1 MYDHVRKTQI
11 PTPNEYVSYIK
22 ELNLNT
28 KTEHKHIPNQYLYN
42 TVEARIALLQGL
54 MDTDGHISKDGAL
67 IEFTTISEQLRD
79 DFVVLVQS
87 LGGTCH
93 IRTKIPSYVSKKT
106 GERIYGKRSYNI
118 GIKLPRSIC
127 PFRLARK
134 KDRLNTKALDPFRY
148 ITNIEYIEDKEC
160 QCIYIDSKEHLYLT
174 NDFIV
179 THNTLVAVVAQLYLL
194 YRMMCLKDPYSFYGL
209 QSIDKI
215 TFSMLNVT
223 IEAAQG
229 VGWSKAQELI
239 QSSDWFMERGNM
251 NASRTNPQ
259 WQPPKGIELI
269 FGSSNRHVVGRALF
283 SNISDEVNFGIGNNV
298 EKQKAKLKKM
308 ISQIDARMIS
318 RFGKGTYLP
327 TMNIIASSKDSE
339 QAFMESYIDM
349 KRQNESKTTLIVDEP
364 QWIVRNDK
372 GSPNDPGSFYVAVGN
387 KFLAHELLPVNA
399 TEEEVDA
406 YREKGYFMLKVPP
419 IYREAFED
427 NIDLALTDNAGIS
440 TSSSTKYISGVRL
453 NQIKLDTYKNP
464 FMKDVIEVGN
474 SPDDIAQYSNF
485 FDMSRVTPRDLS
497 RPLFIHL
504 DMSLSGDKTGIA
516 GVWITGKR
524 PQKVGEDP
532 SKELEFKVAFSVSV
546 KAPKGFQVSFE
557 KNRNFI
563 RWLRDR
569 GFAIKGISSD
579 TYQSAQIQQQ
589 LKADGFNTKILSVD
603 RVDSATKQCLPYA
616 FFKSAIYERHV
627 QLYKDC
633 QLLTEEIV
641 SLERLSDGKVD
652 HPQNGSKDQSDAVC
666 GALFLA
672 SEFAEEYSYDYG
684 ENLETSLDINSA
696 PDEYNKHQMIAE
708 FQEELAKIYCDMTTA
723 TELIDYKKK
732 QEYEMYQNIMDG
744 IIIL

>member
-1 MYDHVRKTQI
+1 MNNLPDLSVLNNLSPEERTLALEILKEYSQDGQSTILDNLKYSDFEEI
-11 PTPNEYVSYIK
+11 PVDIMT
-22 ELNLNT
+22 
-28 KTEHKHIPNQYLYN
+28 
-42 TVEARIALLQGL
+42 
-54 MDTDGHISKDGAL
+54 
-67 IEFTTISEQLRD
+67 FISEERY
-79 DFVVLVQS
+79 
-87 LGGTCH
+87 LGRGLY
-93 IRTKIPSYVSKKT
+93 SVDEFT
-106 GERIYGKRSYNI
+106 GERKCTVFPYWLEKLKEIFPDNLTTRYNTIVLTGSIGLGKSFI
-118 GIKLPRSIC
+118 AVIC
-127 PFRLARK
+127 
-134 KDRLNTKALDPFRY
+134 
-148 ITNIEYIEDKEC
+148 
-160 QCIYIDSKEHLYLT
+160 
-174 NDFIV
+174 
-179 THNTLVAVVAQLYLL
+179 QLYLL
-194 YRMMCLKDPYSFYGL
+194 YRMMCLKDPYTYYGL
-209 QSIDKI
+209 QPIDKI

-223 IEAAQG
+223 LEAAQG
-229 VGWSKAQELI
+229 VGWDKMQQLL
-239 QSSDWFMERGNM
+239 QSSEWFMERGNM

-259 WQPPKGIELI
+259 WMPPKGIELV

-283 SNISDEVNFGIGNNV
+283 SNFSDEVNFGVGNNV

-339 QAFMESYIDM
+339 QAFMESYIEM

-372 GSPNDPGSFYVAVGN
+372 GSPDDPGSFYVAVGN
-387 KFLAHELLPVNA
+387 KFLAHELLPVEA
-399 TEEEVDA
+399 TETEINA

-453 NQIKLDTYKNP
+453 NQIKTDSYKNP
-464 FMKDVIEVGN
+464 FTRDIIEVGN
-474 SPDDIAQYSNF
+474 SPEDFIQYSNF
-485 FDMSRVTPRDLS
+485 FDISRISPRDLV

-524 PQKVGEDP
+524 PQTVGGEP

-546 KAPKGFQVSFE
+546 KAPKGFQISFE

-589 LKADGFNTKILSVD
+589 LKSDGFKTKILSVD
-603 RVDSATKQCLPYA
+603 RVDSSTKQNLPYA
-616 FFKSAIYERHV
+616 FFKSAIYERHI

-633 QLLTEEIV
+633 NLLTEEIV
-641 SLERLSDGKVD
+641 SLERLSDGHVD
-652 HPQNGSKDQSDAVC
+652 HPQNFSKDQADAVC

-672 SEFAEEYSYDYG
+672 SEFAEEYAYDYG
-684 ENLETSLDINSA
+684 ENLETSLDINTSA
-696 PDEYNKHQMIAE
+696 SDDYKKQQMIAE
-708 FQEELAKIYCDMTTA
+708 FQEELSKIYSNFVEVDQA
-723 TELIDYKKK
+723 IN
-732 QEYEMYQNIMDG
+732 QQRRAEYETYQDIMNG

>member
-1 MYDHVRKTQI
+1 MSNEINLDRLNNLSPEERALALEILKEYSQEGFSTLMEDLKYSDFEEI
-11 PTPNEYVSYIK
+11 PVDIMT
-22 ELNLNT
+22 
-28 KTEHKHIPNQYLYN
+28 
-42 TVEARIALLQGL
+42 
-54 MDTDGHISKDGAL
+54 
-67 IEFTTISEQLRD
+67 FISEDRY
-79 DFVVLVQS
+79 
-87 LGGTCH
+87 LGRGLY
-93 IRTKIPSYVSKKT
+93 SVDEFT
-106 GERIYGKRSYNI
+106 GERKCTVFPYWIEKLKDIFPDNITTKYNTIVLTGSIGLGKSFI
-118 GIKLPRSIC
+118 AVIC
-127 PFRLARK
+127 
-134 KDRLNTKALDPFRY
+134 
-148 ITNIEYIEDKEC
+148 
-160 QCIYIDSKEHLYLT
+160 
-174 NDFIV
+174 
-179 THNTLVAVVAQLYLL
+179 QLYLL
-194 YRMMCLKDPYSFYGL
+194 YRMMCLKDPYTYYGL
-209 QSIDKI
+209 QPIDKI

-223 IEAAQG
+223 LEAAQG
-229 VGWSKAQELI
+229 VGWDKMQQLL

-259 WQPPKGIELI
+259 WMPPKGIELI

-283 SNISDEVNFGIGNNV
+283 SNFSDEVNFGVGNNV

-339 QAFMESYIDM
+339 QAFMESYIEM

-372 GSPNDPGSFYVAVGN
+372 GSPDDPGSFYVAVGN

-399 TEEEVDA
+399 TEQEIEA

-453 NQIKLDTYKNP
+453 NQIKTDTYKNP
-464 FMKDVIEVGN
+464 FTKDIIEVGN
-474 SPDDIAQYSNF
+474 SPDDIMQYANF
-485 FDMSRVTPRDLS
+485 FDLSRVNPRDLS

-524 PQKVGEDP
+524 PPTVNGEP
-532 SKELEFKVAFSVSV
+532 SKELEFKVAFSVSI

-563 RWLRDR
+563 RWLRDH

-589 LKADGFNTKILSVD
+589 LKGDGFKTKILSVD
-603 RVDSATKQCLPYA
+603 RVDGTTKQCLPYA
-616 FFKSAIYERHV
+616 FFKSAIYERHL

-633 QLLTEEIV
+633 ELLTNEIV
-641 SLERLSDGKVD
+641 SLERLSDGHID
-652 HPQNGSKDQSDAVC
+652 HPQNFSKDQSDAVC

-672 SEFAEEYSYDYG
+672 SEFAEEYSFDYG
-684 ENLETSLDINSA
+684 ENLNTSLDVNDISESDA
-696 PDEYNKHQMIAE
+696 YRKHQMIAE
-708 FQEELAKIYCDMTTA
+708 FEEELSRIYYEFAVADNVIDKQKQEEY
-723 TELIDYKKK
+723 
-732 QEYEMYQNIMDG
+732 QRYQNIMDG

>member
-1 MYDHVRKTQI
+1 MNNLPDLSILNSLSPEERALALEILKEYSQDGQSAILEDLKYSDYEEIPVDIITFITEEKYLGRGLWIKDEFTGERKCTVFPYWI
-11 PTPNEYVSYIK
+11 DVLKDIFPD
-22 ELNLNT
+22 NLTT
-28 KTEHKHIPNQYLYN
+28 KYN
-42 TVEARIALLQGL
+42 TVILTGSIGLGKSFIA
-54 MDTDGHISKDGAL
+54 
-67 IEFTTISEQLRD
+67 
-79 DFVVLVQS
+79 VL
-87 LGGTCH
+87 C
-93 IRTKIPSYVSKKT
+93 
-106 GERIYGKRSYNI
+106 
-118 GIKLPRSIC
+118 
-127 PFRLARK
+127 
-134 KDRLNTKALDPFRY
+134 
-148 ITNIEYIEDKEC
+148 
-160 QCIYIDSKEHLYLT
+160 
-174 NDFIV
+174 
-179 THNTLVAVVAQLYLL
+179 QLYLL
-194 YRMMCLKDPYSFYGL
+194 YRMMCLKDPYQFHQL
-209 QSIDKI
+209 QPIDKI

-223 IEAAQG
+223 LEAAQG
-229 VGWSKAQELI
+229 VGWDKMQQLL

-259 WQPPKGIELI
+259 WQPPKGIELV

-283 SNISDEVNFGIGNNV
+283 SNFSDEVNFGVGNNV

-339 QAFMESYIDM
+339 QAFMESYIEM

-372 GSPNDPGSFYVAVGN
+372 GSPDDPGSFYVAVGN
-387 KFLAHELLPVNA
+387 KFLAHELLPRDA
-399 TEEEVDA
+399 TEEEVNA

-453 NQIKLDTYKNP
+453 NQIKTDTYKNP
-464 FMKDVIEVGN
+464 FTKDVIEVGN
-474 SPDDIAQYSNF
+474 NPDDIAQYSNF
-485 FDMSRVTPRDLS
+485 FDISRVSPQDLV

-524 PQKVGEDP
+524 PQKAGEDP

-569 GFAIKGISSD
+569 GFAIKGVSSD

-589 LKADGFNTKILSVD
+589 LKADNFNTKILSVD
-603 RVDSATKQCLPYA
+603 RVDGSTKQCLPYA
-616 FFKSAIYERHV
+616 FFKSAIYERHL

-633 QLLTEEIV
+633 ELLTNEIV
-641 SLERLSDGKVD
+641 SLERLSDGHID
-652 HPQNGSKDQSDAVC
+652 HPQNFSKDQSDAVC

-672 SEFAEEYSYDYG
+672 GEFADEYSYDYG
-684 ENLETSLDINSA
+684 ENLAAALDVNGEAS
-696 PDEYNKHQMIAE
+696 DDFRKQQMILE
-708 FQEELAKIYCDMTTA
+708 FQEELAKIY
-723 TELIDYKKK
+723 TEMNLVNETVDYKKK
-732 QEYEMYQNIMDG
+732 QEYEMYQNIADG
-744 IIIL
+744 IILL

>member
-1 MYDHVRKTQI
+1 MMSNEIDLKALDVLSAEERALAMQI
-11 PTPNEYVSYIK
+11 LREYAAEGSS
-22 ELNLNT
+22 
-28 KTEHKHIPNQYLYN
+28 
-42 TVEARIALLQGL
+42 ALLEDLKYSDFEEIPVDIMTFISDDRYLGRGL
-54 MDTDGHISKDGAL
+54 YSVD
-67 IEFTTISEQLRD
+67 EF
-79 DFVVLVQS
+79 
-87 LGGTCH
+87 
-93 IRTKIPSYVSKKT
+93 T
-106 GERIYGKRSYNI
+106 GERKCTVFPYWLE
-118 GIKLPRSIC
+118 KLQEIFPDN
-127 PFRLARK
+127 L
-134 KDRLNTKALDPFRY
+134 TTRY
-148 ITNIEYIEDKEC
+148 
-160 QCIYIDSKEHLYLT
+160 
-174 NDFIV
+174 
-179 THNTLVAVVAQLYLL
+179 NTLILTGSIGLGKSFVAVLCQLYLL
-194 YRMMCLKDPYSFYGL
+194 YRMMCLKDPYTYYGL
-209 QSIDKI
+209 QPIDKI

-223 IEAAQG
+223 LEAAQG
-229 VGWSKAQELI
+229 VGWDKMQQLL
-239 QSSDWFMERGNM
+239 QSSEWFMDRGNM

-259 WQPPKGIELI
+259 WMPPKGIELV

-283 SNISDEVNFGIGNNV
+283 SNFSDEVNFGVGNNV

-339 QAFMESYIDM
+339 QAFMESYIEM

-364 QWIVRNDK
+364 QWVVRNDK

-387 KFLAHELLPVNA
+387 KFLAHELLPIDVTEAEVN
-399 TEEEVDA
+399 A

-440 TSSSTKYISGVRL
+440 TSSTTKYISGVRL
-453 NQIKLDTYKNP
+453 NQTKTDTYKNP
-464 FMKDVIEVGN
+464 FTKDIIEVGN
-474 SPDDIAQYSNF
+474 SPDDIIQYSNF
-485 FDMSRVTPRDLS
+485 FDLSRVDPRDMA

-524 PQKVGEDP
+524 PQTVGSDP
-532 SKELEFKVAFSVSV
+532 SKELEFKLAFSVSV

-569 GFAIKGISSD
+569 GFAIKGVSSD

-589 LKADGFNTKILSVD
+589 LKGDGFKTKILSVD
-603 RVDSATKQCLPYA
+603 RVDGSTRTCLPYA
-616 FFKSAIYERHV
+616 FFKSAIYERHL
-627 QLYKDC
+627 QIYKDC
-633 QLLTEEIV
+633 QLLTDEIV
-641 SLERLSDGKVD
+641 SLERLSDGHID
-652 HPQNGSKDQSDAVC
+652 HPQNFSKDQADAAC

-684 ENLETSLDINSA
+684 ESLEAALAINADVS
-696 PDEYNKHQMIAE
+696 DDYKKQQMIAD
-708 FQEELAKIYCDMTTA
+708 FQEELQKIYFEFDEA
-723 TELIDYKKK
+723 QAFQIK
-732 QEYEMYQNIMDG
+732 QKQREYQTYQDIMNG

>member
-1 MYDHVRKTQI
+1 MQNNLLDLTALDGLSKEERELALQI
-11 PTPNEYVSYIK
+11 LKEYAQDGESSILEDLKYSDYEEIPVDIMTFISDEKYLGRGLYIVD
-22 ELNLNT
+22 
-28 KTEHKHIPNQYLYN
+28 P
-42 TVEARIALLQGL
+42 
-54 MDTDGHISKDGAL
+54 
-67 IEFTTISEQLRD
+67 F
-79 DFVVLVQS
+79 
-87 LGGTCH
+87 
-93 IRTKIPSYVSKKT
+93 T
-106 GERIYGKRSYNI
+106 GERKCTVFPYWIEKLKEIFPDNLTTKYNTIVLTGSIGLGKS
-118 GIKLPRSIC
+118 
-127 PFRLARK
+127 
-134 KDRLNTKALDPFRY
+134 
-148 ITNIEYIEDKEC
+148 
-160 QCIYIDSKEHLYLT
+160 
-174 NDFIV
+174 FI
-179 THNTLVAVVAQLYLL
+179 AVVCQLYLL
-194 YRMMCLKDPYSFYGL
+194 YRMLCLKDPYTYYGL
-209 QSIDKI
+209 QPIDKI

-223 IEAAQG
+223 LEAAQG
-229 VGWSKAQELI
+229 VGWDKMQQLL

-259 WQPPKGIELI
+259 WQPPKGIELV

-283 SNISDEVNFGIGNNV
+283 SNFSDEVNFGVGNNV

-339 QAFMESYIDM
+339 QAFMESYIEM

-372 GSPNDPGSFYVAVGN
+372 GSPNDPGAFYVAVGN

-399 TEEEVDA
+399 TEAEINA

-453 NQIKLDTYKNP
+453 NQIKIDTYKNP
-464 FMKDVIEVGN
+464 FTKNVIEVGN
-474 SPDDIAQYSNF
+474 SPDDINQYSNF
-485 FDMSRVTPRDLS
+485 FDLARVNPRDMS

-516 GVWITGKR
+516 GIWITGKR
-524 PQKVGEDP
+524 PQQAGTNDP

-569 GFAIKGISSD
+569 GFAIKGVSSD

-589 LKADGFNTKILSVD
+589 LKADNFNTRILSVD

-616 FFKSAIYERHV
+616 FFKSAIYERHL

-633 QLLTEEIV
+633 ELLTNEIV
-641 SLERLSDGKVD
+641 SLERLSDGHID
-652 HPQNGSKDQSDAVC
+652 HPQNFSKDQADAVC

-684 ENLETSLDINSA
+684 ENLETSLDINA
-696 PDEYNKHQMIAE
+696 ATDDFRKQQMITE
-708 FQEELAKIYCDMTTA
+708 FQEELIKIYADMALA
-723 TELIDYKKK
+723 TETLDYQKK
-732 QEYEMYQNIMDG
+732 QEYETYMDISQG

>member
-1 MYDHVRKTQI
+1 MMSNEINLKALDALSAEERALAMQI
-11 PTPNEYVSYIK
+11 LREYAAEGSS
-22 ELNLNT
+22 
-28 KTEHKHIPNQYLYN
+28 
-42 TVEARIALLQGL
+42 ALLEDLKYSDFEEIPVDIMTFISDDRYLGRGL
-54 MDTDGHISKDGAL
+54 YSVD
-67 IEFTTISEQLRD
+67 EF
-79 DFVVLVQS
+79 
-87 LGGTCH
+87 
-93 IRTKIPSYVSKKT
+93 T
-106 GERIYGKRSYNI
+106 GERKCTVFPYWLE
-118 GIKLPRSIC
+118 KLQEIFPDN
-127 PFRLARK
+127 L
-134 KDRLNTKALDPFRY
+134 TTRY
-148 ITNIEYIEDKEC
+148 
-160 QCIYIDSKEHLYLT
+160 
-174 NDFIV
+174 
-179 THNTLVAVVAQLYLL
+179 NTLILTGSIGLGKSFVAVLCQLYLL
-194 YRMMCLKDPYSFYGL
+194 YRMMCLKDPYTYYGL
-209 QSIDKI
+209 QPIDKI

-223 IEAAQG
+223 LEAAQG
-229 VGWSKAQELI
+229 VGWDKMQQLL
-239 QSSDWFMERGNM
+239 QSSEWFMDRGNM

-259 WQPPKGIELI
+259 WMPPKGIELI

-283 SNISDEVNFGIGNNV
+283 SNFSDEVNFGVGNNV

-339 QAFMESYIDM
+339 QAFMESYIEM

-364 QWIVRNDK
+364 QWVVRNDK

-387 KFLAHELLPVNA
+387 KFLAHELLPISA
-399 TEEEVDA
+399 TEAEVNA

-440 TSSSTKYISGVRL
+440 TSSTTKYISGVRL
-453 NQIKLDTYKNP
+453 NQTKIDTYKNP
-464 FMKDVIEVGN
+464 FTKDVIEVGN
-474 SPDDIAQYSNF
+474 SPDDITQYSNF
-485 FDMSRVTPRDLS
+485 FDLSRVDPRDMV

-524 PQKVGEDP
+524 PQTVGSDP
-532 SKELEFKVAFSVSV
+532 SKELEFKLAFSVSV

-569 GFAIKGISSD
+569 GFAIKGVSSD

-589 LKADGFNTKILSVD
+589 LKGDGFKTKILSVD
-603 RVDSATKQCLPYA
+603 RVDGSTRTCLPYA
-616 FFKSAIYERHV
+616 FFKSAIYERHI
-627 QLYKDC
+627 QIYKDC
-633 QLLTEEIV
+633 QLLTEELV
-641 SLERLSDGKVD
+641 SLERLSDGHID
-652 HPQNGSKDQSDAVC
+652 HPQNFSKDQADAAC

-684 ENLETSLDINSA
+684 ENLDVSLAVTVAETDTFR
-696 PDEYNKHQMIAE
+696 KQQMITE
-708 FQEELAKIYCDMTTA
+708 FQDELLKVYSDFAEVDQFKA
-723 TELIDYKKK
+723 R
-732 QEYEMYQNIMDG
+732 QRQAEYQTYQDIMSG

>member
-1 MYDHVRKTQI
+1 MI
-11 PTPNEYVSYIK
+11 SN
-22 ELNLNT
+22 ELNLEQLNSLSPEERALALEIL
-28 KTEHKHIPNQYLYN
+28 KEISQEGHSEILDDLRYSDFEEIPVDIMTFISEEQYLG
-42 TVEARIALLQGL
+42 RGL
-54 MDTDGHISKDGAL
+54 YIVD
-67 IEFTTISEQLRD
+67 E
-79 DFVVLVQS
+79 
-87 LGGTCH
+87 
-93 IRTKIPSYVSKKT
+93 YT
-106 GERIYGKRSYNI
+106 GERKCTVFPYWLE
-118 GIKLPRSIC
+118 KLQEIFPDN
-127 PFRLARK
+127 L
-134 KDRLNTKALDPFRY
+134 TTRY
-148 ITNIEYIEDKEC
+148 
-160 QCIYIDSKEHLYLT
+160 
-174 NDFIV
+174 
-179 THNTLVAVVAQLYLL
+179 NTLILTGSIGLGKSFIAVICQLYLL
-194 YRMMCLKDPYSFYGL
+194 YRMLCLKDPYTYYGL
-209 QSIDKI
+209 QPIDKI

-223 IEAAQG
+223 LDAAQG
-229 VGWSKAQELI
+229 VGWDKMQQLL
-239 QSSDWFMERGNM
+239 QSSDWFMARGNM

-259 WQPPKGIELI
+259 WQPPKGIELV

-283 SNISDEVNFGIGNNV
+283 SNFSDEVNFGVGNNV

-339 QAFMESYIDM
+339 QAFMESYIEM

-372 GSPNDPGSFYVAVGN
+372 GSPDDPGSFYVAVGN
-387 KFLAHELLPVNA
+387 KFLAHELLPVSA
-399 TEEEVDA
+399 TEEEVNA

-453 NQIKLDTYKNP
+453 NQIKTDTYKNP
-464 FMKDVIEVGN
+464 FMKDIIEVGN
-474 SPDDIAQYSNF
+474 SPDDILQYSNF
-485 FDMSRVTPRDLS
+485 FDLSRVNPRDMS

-516 GVWITGKR
+516 GIWITGKR
-524 PQKVGEDP
+524 PQQVGSPDP

-569 GFAIKGISSD
+569 GFAIKGVSSD

-589 LKADGFNTKILSVD
+589 LKADNFKTKILSVD
-603 RVDSATKQCLPYA
+603 RVDGSTKQCLPYA
-616 FFKSAIYERHV
+616 YFKSAIYERHL

-633 QLLTEEIV
+633 DLLTDEIV
-641 SLERLSDGKVD
+641 SLERLSDGHID
-652 HPQNGSKDQSDAVC
+652 HPQNFSKDQADAVC
-666 GALFLA
+666 GALYLA

-684 ENLETSLDINSA
+684 ENLETSLEVNNVSD
-696 PDEYNKHQMIAE
+696 DYRKQQMILD
-708 FQEELAKIYCDMTTA
+708 FQEELTKIYVDMALANET
-723 TELIDYKKK
+723 IDYKKK
-732 QEYEMYQNIMDG
+732 QEYETYQDIMNG

>member
-1 MYDHVRKTQI
+1 MI
-11 PTPNEYVSYIK
+11 SN
-22 ELNLNT
+22 ELNLEQLNSLSPEERALALEIL
-28 KTEHKHIPNQYLYN
+28 KEYSQDGFSNILEDLKYSDFEEIPVDIMEFISNDRYLGRGLYTVDAFTGERKCTVFPYWIEKLKEIFPDNITTRYN
-42 TVEARIALLQGL
+42 TVILTGSIGL
-54 MDTDGHISKDGAL
+54 
-67 IEFTTISEQLRD
+67 
-79 DFVVLVQS
+79 
-87 LGGTCH
+87 
-93 IRTKIPSYVSKKT
+93 
-106 GERIYGKRSYNI
+106 GKS
-118 GIKLPRSIC
+118 
-127 PFRLARK
+127 
-134 KDRLNTKALDPFRY
+134 
-148 ITNIEYIEDKEC
+148 
-160 QCIYIDSKEHLYLT
+160 
-174 NDFIV
+174 FI
-179 THNTLVAVVAQLYLL
+179 AVVCQLYLL
-194 YRMMCLKDPYSFYGL
+194 YRMLCLKDPYTYYGL
-209 QSIDKI
+209 QPIDKI

-229 VGWSKAQELI
+229 VGWDKMQQLL

-259 WQPPKGIELI
+259 WQPPKGIELV

-283 SNISDEVNFGIGNNV
+283 SNFSDEVNFGVGNNV

-339 QAFMESYIDM
+339 QAFMESYIEM

-387 KFLAHELLPVNA
+387 KFLAHELLPVSA
-399 TEEEVDA
+399 TEEDVNT

-453 NQIKLDTYKNP
+453 NQIKTDTYKNP
-464 FMKDVIEVGN
+464 FIKDIIEVGN
-474 SPDDIAQYSNF
+474 SPDDILQYSNF
-485 FDMSRVTPRDLS
+485 FDMSRVTPRDMS

-516 GVWITGKR
+516 GIWITGKR
-524 PQKVGEDP
+524 PQQVGSPDP

-569 GFAIKGISSD
+569 GFAIKGVSSD

-589 LKADGFNTKILSVD
+589 LKADNFNTKILSVD

-616 FFKSAIYERHV
+616 FFKSAIYERHL
-627 QLYKDC
+627 QLYKNC
-633 QLLTEEIV
+633 ELLTNEIV
-641 SLERLSDGKVD
+641 SLERLSDGHID
-652 HPQNGSKDQSDAVC
+652 HPQNFSKDQSDAVC

-684 ENLETSLDINSA
+684 ENLETSLEINA
-696 PDEYNKHQMIAE
+696 ATDEFRKQQMILE
-708 FQEELAKIYCDMTTA
+708 FQEELAKIYTDIHLANET
-723 TELIDYKKK
+723 IDYQKK
-732 QEYEMYQNIMDG
+732 QEYEMYQNIADG

>member
-1 MYDHVRKTQI
+1 MMSNEIDLKALDALSAEERALAMQI
-11 PTPNEYVSYIK
+11 LREYAAEGSS
-22 ELNLNT
+22 
-28 KTEHKHIPNQYLYN
+28 
-42 TVEARIALLQGL
+42 ALLEDLKYSDFEEIPVDIMTFISDDRYLGRGL
-54 MDTDGHISKDGAL
+54 YSVD
-67 IEFTTISEQLRD
+67 EF
-79 DFVVLVQS
+79 
-87 LGGTCH
+87 
-93 IRTKIPSYVSKKT
+93 T
-106 GERIYGKRSYNI
+106 GERKCTVFPYWLE
-118 GIKLPRSIC
+118 KLQEIFPDN
-127 PFRLARK
+127 L
-134 KDRLNTKALDPFRY
+134 TTRY
-148 ITNIEYIEDKEC
+148 
-160 QCIYIDSKEHLYLT
+160 
-174 NDFIV
+174 
-179 THNTLVAVVAQLYLL
+179 NTLILTGSIGLGKSFVAVLCQLYLL
-194 YRMMCLKDPYSFYGL
+194 YRMMCLKDPYTYYGL
-209 QSIDKI
+209 QPIDKI

-223 IEAAQG
+223 LEAAQG
-229 VGWSKAQELI
+229 VGWDKMQQLL
-239 QSSDWFMERGNM
+239 QSSEWFMDRGNM

-259 WQPPKGIELI
+259 WMPPKGIELI

-283 SNISDEVNFGIGNNV
+283 SNFSDEVNFGVGNNV

-339 QAFMESYIDM
+339 QAFMESYIEM

-364 QWIVRNDK
+364 QWVVRNDK

-387 KFLAHELLPVNA
+387 KFLAHELLPISA
-399 TEEEVDA
+399 TEAEVNA

-440 TSSSTKYISGVRL
+440 TSSTTKYISGVRL
-453 NQIKLDTYKNP
+453 NQTKIDTYKNP
-464 FMKDVIEVGN
+464 FTKDVIEVGN
-474 SPDDIAQYSNF
+474 SPDDITQYSNF
-485 FDMSRVTPRDLS
+485 FDLSRVDPRDMV

-524 PQKVGEDP
+524 PQTVGSDP
-532 SKELEFKVAFSVSV
+532 SKELEFKLAFSVSV

-569 GFAIKGISSD
+569 GFAIKGVSSD

-589 LKADGFNTKILSVD
+589 LKGDGFKTKILSVD
-603 RVDSATKQCLPYA
+603 RVDGSTRTCLPYA
-616 FFKSAIYERHV
+616 FFKSAIYERHI
-627 QLYKDC
+627 QIYKDC
-633 QLLTEEIV
+633 QLLTEELV
-641 SLERLSDGKVD
+641 SLERLSDGHID
-652 HPQNGSKDQSDAVC
+652 HPQNFSKDQADAAC

-684 ENLETSLDINSA
+684 ENLDVSLAVTVAETDTFR
-696 PDEYNKHQMIAE
+696 KQQMITE
-708 FQEELAKIYCDMTTA
+708 FQDELLKVYSDFAEVDQFKA
-723 TELIDYKKK
+723 R
-732 QEYEMYQNIMDG
+732 QRQAEYQTYQDIMSG